1 MSFSIVLAVLLDLAL
16 GEPKRFHPLVGFGKM
31 VRCVET
37 LFRRSGAPA
46 SQVLMGGIA
55 WGILVFPILA
65 VIIYIQALLFPIG
78 FSPEGKGSVFFFPL
92 VYDFQCSVS
101 ICLNVGIVNIVSQAS
116 VLYLCIAHKSLL
128 SHIRDIY
135 RPLKDNNIKEA
146 RHFLSRVVSRDTVAL
161 GHIGVRKAAIE
172 SALENGSDA
181 VFAPIFWFL
190 IAGIPG
196 VVLYRL
202 ANTLDAMWGYKNSR
216 YLYFGRFAARIDD
229 GLNWVPARLVAVSY
243 ALVGH
248 FRNAIWA
255 WSHQAALCSSP
266 NAGPVMSAGAGAL
279 SVCIG
284 GNAIYQG
291 RQEIRPELGVGAEPV
306 NADIPRALSL
316 LNKTLLLWCVVIVFT
331 ETALVS
337 LVLFYE

>member
-1 MSFSIVLAVLLDLAL
+1 MSFSVLLAVLLDLVF
-16 GEPKRFHPLVGFGKM
+16 GEPKRFHPLVGFGKT

-37 LFRRSGAPA
+37 FFWRPGAPV
-46 SQVLMGGIA
+46 SQMLMGAIA

-65 VIIYIQALLFPIG
+65 VVTYTQGMLSFG
-78 FSPEGKGSVFFFPL
+78 FYSEEIDFVFFVPL
-92 VYDFQCSVS
+92 TYGFQCSVYTCVD
-101 ICLNVGIVNIVSQAS
+101 IGIVNLVLQAG
-116 VLYLCIAHKSLL
+116 VLYLCIAHKSLF
-128 SHIRDIY
+128 SHIREIY
-135 RPLKDNNIKEA
+135 RPLTDSNIYEA

-161 GHIGVRKAAIE
+161 DHLGVRKAAIE

-196 VVLYRL
+196 VILYRL

-216 YLYFGRFAARIDD
+216 YLYFGRFAARVDD
-229 GLNWVPARLVAVSY
+229 GLNWVPARMVALSY

-279 SVCIG
+279 SIRIG

-291 RQEIRPELGVGAEPV
+291 KQEMRPELGVGAEPLNV
-306 NADIPRALSL
+306 DILRALGL
-316 LNKTLLLWCVVIVFT
+316 LNKTLLLWCGVIVFS
-331 ETALVS
+331 ETVLVF
-337 LVLFYE
+337 LGLYYG